1 MCEVASR
8 HIFLIYLQGVSKK
21 RYFSDFHLTSLLDV
35 GFCFF
40 TCVMESEFRARLIQ
54 PLRLYPFKICTD
66 LGTKKCLG
74 TIMEENYTFMEDH
87 PT

>member
-1 MCEVASR
+1 MLENV
-8 HIFLIYLQGVSKK
+8 QGVSKK

-54 PLRLYPFKICTD
+54 PLRLYPFKFCTD
-66 LGTKKCLG
+66 LETKKCLG